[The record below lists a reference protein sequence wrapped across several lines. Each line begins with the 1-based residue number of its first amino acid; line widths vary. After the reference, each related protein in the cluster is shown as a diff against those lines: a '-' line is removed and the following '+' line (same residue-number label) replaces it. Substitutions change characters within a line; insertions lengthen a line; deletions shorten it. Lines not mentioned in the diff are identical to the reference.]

1 MLEGDAD
8 ALAGCNFRN
17 WFPKL
22 EQARQKILE
31 WFVNRIIAFG
41 MPLQLDYG
49 AGKTGNGLH
58 ANMRSDLNGA
68 QEYRAREVALRRVK
82 RILFKSAHFGGG
94 EGGRFC
100 FRGKRL
106 GRMPP
111 R

>member
-68 QEYRAREVALRRVK
+68 QEYRAREVALRRGK
-82 RILFKSAHFGGG
+82 RILFKRAQFRGV
-94 EGGRFC
+94 EGGPFWLS
-100 FRGKRL
+100 GHTL
-106 GRMPP
+106 VGVAPS
-111 R
+111 